1 MAKIIEKVQEALE
14 PIVEDLGYELVE
26 VEYAKKSDGYN
37 LTIFIDSKNG
47 ISLDDCETVHK
58 AIDEPLDE
66 LDPTNGESYTLNV
79 SSPGLDRPIKTDKDL
94 KRNIGVV
101 VEVSLYAAIKKC
113 KHFIGEL
120 IAYDDTSIT
129 IKTKKEE
136 IKFEK
141 NSIAKIC
148 KYIEF

>member
-1 MAKIIEKVQEALE
+1 MAKIVEKVQEALE
-14 PIVEDLGYELVE
+14 PIVTELGYDIVE
-26 VEYAKKSDGYN
+26 VEYAKKVDGYN
-37 LTIFIDSKNG
+37 LTVFIDSKNG
-47 ISLDDCETVHK
+47 ISLDDCERVHK
-58 AIDEPLDE
+58 AIDEPLDV

-79 SSPGLDRPIKTDKDL
+79 SSPGLDRPLKTDKDFE
-94 KRNIGVV
+94 RNLGVM
-101 VEVSLYAAIKKC
+101 VEVSLYAAVKKC

-120 IAYDDTSIT
+120 VAYDDSSIT
-129 IKTKKEE
+129 VKTKKEE

>member
-1 MAKIIEKVQEALE
+1 MAKIVEKVQEALE

-66 LDPTNGESYTLNV
+66 LDPTNGEGYILNV

-94 KRNIGVV
+94 KRNIGVM
-101 VEVSLYAAIKKC
+101 VEVGLYAAIKKC

>member
-1 MAKIIEKVQEALE
+1 MSKITDKVQEALE
-14 PIVEDLGYELVE
+14 PIVNELGYDIVE
-26 VEYAKKSDGYN
+26 VEYAKKVDGYN
-37 LTIFIDSKNG
+37 LTVFIDSKNG
-47 ISLDDCETVHK
+47 ISLDDCEKVHN

-79 SSPGLDRPIKTDKDL
+79 SSPGLDRPLKTDKDFE
-94 KRNIGVV
+94 RNLGNTL
-101 VEVSLYAAIKKC
+101 EVSLYAAVKKC
-113 KHFIGEL
+113 KNFVGEL
-120 IAYDDTSIT
+120 VSFDENSIT

-141 NSIAKIC
+141 SSIAKVC